1 MVSRT
6 NKTTSRARV
15 SEKLRRVWNVRE
27 KLVVVMYF
35 EKGHSK
41 NKTAAKFNI
50 QTKQVRDWVSKK
62 GQLMNS
68 QPSLKRLNKGKP
80 PKYPVLEDALV
91 EWVRERRN
99 NQQAVSRYMIQTKAK
114 AFAQQH
120 EWIVKYP
127 DVQEFAFSNKWLD
140 GLMNRNNLSN

>member
-1 MVSRT
+1 
-6 NKTTSRARV
+6 
-15 SEKLRRVWNVRE
+15 
-27 KLVVVMYF
+27 
-35 EKGHSK
+35 
-41 NKTAAKFNI
+41 
-50 QTKQVRDWVSKK
+50 
-62 GQLMNS
+62 MNS

-91 EWVRERRN
+91 EWMRERRN

-140 GLMNRNNLSN
+140 GLMNRNNLSNRCHTIIAQHLPDNLIEK